1 MERVLICLKKNGV
14 VNIDVLDS
22 RRRELVALGKAIL
35 TCNTRSIA
43 KHVEKAL
50 DAGASQEDILKV
62 LTFIVG
68 DVQLL
73 NSIIELLRA
82 MCYEESKRADYISVV
97 DDVRED

>member
-1 MERVLICLKKNGV
+1 MEQGLICLKKNGV

-35 TCNTRSIA
+35 TGNNCSIA

-50 DAGASQEDILKV
+50 DAGASQKDILKV

-82 MCYEESKRADYISVV
+82 MFYEENRRAPHISVL
-97 DDVRED
+97 DDVRE

>member
-1 MERVLICLKKNGV
+1 MEQVLICLKKNGV

-35 TCNTRSIA
+35 TSNTRFIA

-50 DAGASQEDILKV
+50 DAGASQKDILKV

-82 MCYEESKRADYISVV
+82 MSYEENKRAECISVV